1 MRSGADP
8 ADTLR
13 LAQNRALAQRIAR
26 VSRTRRK
33 AMKREDVQAWID
45 AYVEAWRTYDPTEIA
60 ALFTENATYAYHPW
74 DEGEAGP
81 ARLVGGALPAADGR
95 GRSGS
100 RYRHHP
106 LHRRQDLLQPVGS
119 PLRRRRPL
127 RRVRRVVH
135 GPAIRGNA
143 IVRRERGARGNRSR
157 RPREARDRIST
168 R

>member
-60 ALFTENATYAYHPW
+60 ALLPRTPPTHITPGTRAKPYSGAETLSLPT
-74 DEGEAGP
+74 GSRSRTRP
-81 ARLVGGALPAADGR
+81 ARGR
-95 GRSGS
+95 RTSS
-100 RYRHHP
+100 R
-106 LHRRQDLLQPVGS
+106 
-119 PLRRRRPL
+119 
-127 RRVRRVVH
+127 
-135 GPAIRGNA
+135 
-143 IVRRERGARGNRSR
+143 
-157 RPREARDRIST
+157 
-168 R
+168 